1 MFTPRV
7 DDSSRSL
14 LWRASLVLVATLL
27 AHALVL
33 ERMGRVLLVALTGP
47 DEVATVHVRLLQPPT
62 PEAPPPA
69 PPPPKPRP
77 PKMVRPK
84 PPPPVPPPVAEPV
97 VEPVAEPVAE
107 PAQVPVPVDGSPA
120 MPDAPL
126 AVQEAPADAVVAQ
139 PGPDA
144 PELAA
149 EPVPFEA
156 TGDVLFFALANLPE
170 MRAAMPA
177 AARYVYRTSNSEIR
191 IATGTTVVDWTL
203 ADDGRYE
210 LRLTTTAVGIT
221 VLELLSQGNV
231 GDFGLAPDRYTEK
244 RVRRAAE
251 AANFDWDGRRIT
263 FSARTYERPLAYG
276 TQDRVSFQIQLMLLG
291 QAQPG
296 LFRPGAQ
303 LVMWMAGRDDLADYH
318 FRVAGRESTATGLG
332 VLDAVRLERI
342 VSRERDARIDVW
354 LVPQLGWLPV
364 RLRFTDRLGRATE
377 SVLESIP
384 KS

>member
-7 DDSSRSL
+7 DDPSRSL
-14 LWRASLVLVATLL
+14 LWRASLVLLATLL

-33 ERMGRVLLVALTGP
+33 QRVNRMLLVASTGP
-47 DEVATVHVRLLQPPT
+47 DEVATVHARLLQPPA
-62 PEAPPPA
+62 PEAAPPA

-84 PPPPVPPPVAEPV
+84 PPPPVPAPA
-97 VEPVAEPVAE
+97 AE
-107 PAQVPVPVDGSPA
+107 PAQAPGPVDGWPA
-120 MPDAPL
+120 IPDAPL
-126 AVQEAPADAVVAQ
+126 AAQEAPADAAVA
-139 PGPDA
+139 PPEPEA
-144 PELAA
+144 PEAAA

-156 TGDVLFFALANLPE
+156 TGEVLMFALAKLPE

-177 AARYVYRTSNSEIR
+177 AARYVYRTTNSEIR

-221 VLELLSQGNV
+221 VLELLSQGNL
-231 GDFGLAPDRYTEK
+231 GDFGLAPKRYTET
-244 RVRRAAE
+244 RARRAAE
-251 AANFDWDGRRIT
+251 AANFDWDSRRIT
-263 FSARTYERPLAYG
+263 FSARADEQPLADG

-291 QAQPG
+291 QAQPE

-303 LVMWMAGRDDLADYH
+303 LVMWMAGRGDLADYR
-318 FRVAGRESTATGLG
+318 FRAAGHESTATGIG

-354 LVPQLGWLPV
+354 VVPQLGWLPV
-364 RLRFTDRLGRATE
+364 RLRFTDRLGRVTE

>member
-7 DDSSRSL
+7 DDPSRSL
-14 LWRASLVLVATLL
+14 LWRASLVLLTTLL

-33 ERMGRVLLVALTGP
+33 QRVNRMLLVASTGP
-47 DEVATVHVRLLQPPT
+47 DEVATVRARLLQPPA
-62 PEAPPPA
+62 PEAAPPPA

-77 PKMVRPK
+77 PKVMRPK
-84 PPPPVPPPVAEPV
+84 PPPPVPAPA
-97 VEPVAEPVAE
+97 AE
-107 PAQVPVPVDGSPA
+107 PAQAPGPVDGSPA

-126 AVQEAPADAVVAQ
+126 AAQEAPADAAVAQ
-139 PGPDA
+139 PE
-144 PELAA
+144 PEALEAAA

-156 TGDVLFFALANLPE
+156 TGEVLMFALAKLPE

-177 AARYVYRTSNSEIR
+177 AARYVYRTTNSEIR

-221 VLELLSQGNV
+221 VLELLSQGNL
-231 GDFGLAPDRYTEK
+231 GDFGLAPKRYTET
-244 RVRRAAE
+244 RARRAAE

-263 FSARTYERPLAYG
+263 FSARADERPLADG

-291 QAQPG
+291 QAQPE

-303 LVMWMAGRDDLADYH
+303 LVMWMAGRDDLADYR
-318 FRVAGRESTATGLG
+318 FRAAGRESTATGIG

-354 LVPQLGWLPV
+354 VVPQLGWLPV
-364 RLRFTDRLGRATE
+364 RLRFTDRLGRVTE